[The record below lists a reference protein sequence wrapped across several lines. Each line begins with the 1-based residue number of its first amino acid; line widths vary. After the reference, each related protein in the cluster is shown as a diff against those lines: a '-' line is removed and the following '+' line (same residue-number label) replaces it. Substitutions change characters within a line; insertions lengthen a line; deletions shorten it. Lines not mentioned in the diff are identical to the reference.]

1 LYAKDGA
8 RTKCCEVAG
17 MSLPIESSVFKDI
30 FVVLGAAGLV
40 IPAFTALRISPVVG
54 FILVGIAVGPSGLG
68 GLIPTMPWIASFT
81 ISRAEVLAAP
91 AEMGI
96 ALLLFALGLELSFER
111 LMTMRRLVFGLGA
124 SQLALCS
131 IALGLLLIPFGLG
144 RGVTLTLALA
154 LALSSTAVGLQ
165 MLSASGRMSSHAGRT
180 AFGILLFQDIAIAPI
195 LLLLTAGAASGGFA
209 SSIATS
215 LLAIGGIVVAGRF
228 LLPPLFLQAAR
239 THRPELFLAAALVV
253 LILSTVITASAG
265 LSPAVGALVA
275 GLMIAETDYRRQV
288 EAAIAPFQ
296 GLLLGVFLIWI
307 GMRLDLSA
315 VAADPLL
322 IIGGVIAVCTL
333 KALVMTVLLRVS
345 GLGKGIASHVALL
358 LAAPSETSLILLGT
372 ASAVGL
378 TDGAAAETALL
389 ITGLSL
395 AIAPLLG
402 LVGERLEGYFGA
414 GHDALDAEVE
424 PAAGRTIII
433 GFGRVGR
440 LVGTMLEAHGMPYV
454 AIDSDPDEVARLAR
468 AGLPVVYGDARRPE
482 LLDALG
488 LDTATAV
495 VLTVDAPHSLETL
508 VRRIRDEYPDLC
520 VVARA
525 RDSDHAARLY
535 SLGVTDAVPETVES
549 SLQLAEAV
557 LVDLGVPMGPVIA
570 SIHGKRA
577 ELRAMIQNSSDSKP
591 RISKSRRHAKP
602 QATKTEA

>member
-1 LYAKDGA
+1 MA
-8 RTKCCEVAG
+8 
-17 MSLPIESSVFKDI
+17 LPIESSGFKDI
-30 FVVLGAAGLV
+30 VVVLGAAGLV
-40 IPAFTALRISPVVG
+40 IPAFAALRISPVVG
-54 FILVGIAVGPSGLG
+54 FILVGIAVGPNGLG
-68 GLIPTMPWIASFT
+68 SMIDTLPWLQSFT
-81 ISRAEVLAAP
+81 ISRADALAAP

-111 LMTMRRLVFGLGA
+111 LKTMRRLVFGLGA
-124 SQLALCS
+124 AQLAACGA
-131 IALGLLLIPFGLG
+131 ALGLLLLPFGLSS
-144 RGVTLTLALA
+144 GVTITLALA

-180 AFGILLFQDIAIAPI
+180 ALGILLFQDVAIAPI
-195 LLLLTAGAASGGFA
+195 LLLLSAGTAPGGFA
-209 SSIATS
+209 GSMATS

-239 THRPELFLAAALVV
+239 TRRPELFLAAALVV
-253 LILSTVITASAG
+253 LILSAVVTASVG

-307 GMRLDLSA
+307 GMRLDL
-315 VAADPLL
+315 AAIAANPLL
-322 IIGGVIAVCTL
+322 IIGGVIVVCTL
-333 KALVMTVLLRVS
+333 KAAVMAVLLRLS
-345 GLGKGIASHVALL
+345 GLGNGIAAHVSIL

-372 ASAVGL
+372 ASAVGM

-402 LVGERLEGYFGA
+402 LLGQRLEGYFGA
-414 GHDALDAEVE
+414 GRDAIDPILGEM
-424 PAAGRTIII
+424 AGRTIII

-440 LVGTMLEAHGMPYV
+440 LIADMLDAHGKPYV
-454 AIDSDPDEVARLAR
+454 AIDSDPDEVARLSR
-468 AGLPVVYGDARRPE
+468 AGKPVIYGDARRPE

-488 LDTATAV
+488 LDTANAV
-495 VLTVDAPHSLETL
+495 VLTIDAPQSLESL
-508 VRRIRDEYPDLC
+508 IGRIRASHPDIC

-525 RDSDHAARLY
+525 RDADHAARLY

-570 SIHGKRA
+570 SIHEKRA
-577 ELRAMIQNSSDSKP
+577 SLRSIIQLGSDARP
-591 RISKSRRHAKP
+591 RASAARRHGPKP
-602 QATKTEA
+602 APKPGA